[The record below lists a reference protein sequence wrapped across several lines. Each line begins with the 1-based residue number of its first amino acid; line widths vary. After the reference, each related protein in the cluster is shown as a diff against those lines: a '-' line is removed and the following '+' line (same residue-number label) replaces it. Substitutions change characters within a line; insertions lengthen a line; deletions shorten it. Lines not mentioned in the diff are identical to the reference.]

1 MQGEYL
7 QDCLPLFVVLETVG
21 TLEKTRMG
29 QSGGFSFDLG
39 WRRML
44 CRPASE
50 HSSYA
55 VEKVVADY
63 QNKSYANVNTFG
75 RNVDHLEPPDVESGE
90 LLVDQTEVDLAEKD
104 RELYARSPDC
114 QDHSLADAS
123 N

>member
-1 MQGEYL
+1 MSDCGGTLVDYMERIQRWRSGLESMQGEYL

-75 RNVDHLEPPDVESGE
+75 PKR
-90 LLVDQTEVDLAEKD
+90 
-104 RELYARSPDC
+104 
-114 QDHSLADAS
+114 
-123 N
+123 